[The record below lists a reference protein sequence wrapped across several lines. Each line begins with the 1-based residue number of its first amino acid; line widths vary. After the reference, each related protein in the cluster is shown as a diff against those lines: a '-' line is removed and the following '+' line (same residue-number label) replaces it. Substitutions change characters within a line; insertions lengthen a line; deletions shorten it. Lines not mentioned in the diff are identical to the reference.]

1 MLGAVLGQKDHLRLA
16 GKGFDVGRIRQPTGA
31 HVTFDDFG
39 KVLFVKRDVALG
51 HRDHLGA
58 IGMATADGGAEV
70 RQTGGYDCT

>member
-1 MLGAVLGQKDHLRLA
+1 MLRTVLGQKNDLRLA
-16 GKGFDVGRIRQPTGA
+16 GKGFDVSRIRQPPRA

-39 KVLFVKRDVALG
+39 KVLFVERDVALG

-70 RQTGGYDCT
+70 RQTRGNDCT